1 MLQHTAEEL
10 AALKSDI
17 AIRRQILVPIVKD
30 QHGNTIDGFAREAIA
45 QELGI
50 KNVPVQVMAVAS
62 DSERKHL
69 GLLLNA
75 CRRQLTATQRR
86 ELIENELARN
96 PSIPSR
102 KLARLVGVS
111 PQTVLNI
118 RKRQG
123 VQIGQDDNDDERK
136 TPTVFAVTPSQE
148 EEAKK
153 ALMMMG
159 ENAPATALTARQAG
173 HRARKH
179 RIDELRAK
187 PVPAAKAASFGIYH
201 TDFRQ
206 LMVADGS
213 VNLAICDPPYDL
225 DSVPLYGELC
235 SWAERKLAKD
245 GILIA
250 YAGLMHLG
258 RVYGQMTGLNEL
270 WTVALIHERMAK
282 TNFVRNARQDWKPL
296 LIFGKCKRL
305 PNQIP
310 GVYRGKGA
318 EKDFFEWQQ
327 SVLDI
332 EYFVSKLS
340 KPGDLIVSP
349 FLGSGTDAVAV
360 RNVGQGRRF
369 MGCDIDPAMVHLA
382 LERLGQPATER
393 ATA

>member
-10 AALKSDI
+10 TALKSDI
-17 AIRRQILVPIVKD
+17 AIRRQVLVPIVKD
-30 QHGNTIDGFAREAIA
+30 QHGNTIDGFARAAIA
-45 QELGI
+45 LELGI

-62 DSERKHL
+62 DAERKHL

-86 ELIENELARN
+86 ELIENELSRN

-111 PQTVLNI
+111 PQTVVNI

-123 VQIGQDDNDDERK
+123 VQIGQDDDGEKK

-148 EEAKK
+148 EEAKT
-153 ALMMMG
+153 ALIMMG
-159 ENAPATALTARQAG
+159 ENAPATAMTARQAG

-179 RIDELRAK
+179 RIDVLRAK

-206 LMVADGS
+206 LNVADGS

-250 YAGLMHLG
+250 YAGLMFLG
-258 RVYGQMTGLNEL
+258 RVYGQMRGLNEL
-270 WTVALIHERMAK
+270 WTVALIYEGMTKKNWA
-282 TNFVRNARQDWKPL
+282 RNVSPGWKPL
-296 LIFGKCKRL
+296 LIYGKCERL
-305 PNQIP
+305 PNEIH

-327 SVLDI
+327 SVEEI

-369 MGCDIDPAMVHLA
+369 LGCDIDPAMVHLS
-382 LERLGQPATER
+382 LERLGQPATTR